1 MTIDRIRALELH
13 RKARGKIKIYP
24 SMNVQNED
32 DLAMAY
38 VPGSVPAALSI
49 AEDPLLSYDYT
60 GRGNRIAVV
69 TDGSAV
75 LGLGDVGP
83 HAALPVMEGKCLLFK
98 LFGDINAF
106 PICLD
111 TRDPQDVVHCVRLL
125 APTVGGINIEDI
137 ASPNTFTVV
146 RALRDSLDIPVLC
159 DDQQGTAVLV
169 LAALVN
175 ALGLVEKKL
184 ETTRIV
190 VMGAG
195 AAGVATA
202 DLLLKAGVRNLICLN
217 SSGILNEANP
227 RMDHIQTEL
236 AMRTNPEGLKGGAAE
251 ALEGADVFI
260 GLSRSRALEAE
271 QVRRM
276 APRSVVFSLAL
287 PEPEI
292 SYEAAVAAG
301 AEVVATGAGESH
313 NSMPNLHAF
322 PGIMRGALDVRARAL
337 TDSMLLAAA
346 YALAGVVD
354 KRQLSPMHIIPDPF
368 CDEVAPRVAEAVA
381 QKAIEEGLAAQPLPV
396 GQVYNDTW
404 QRLYGSNM
412 ARI

>member
-202 DLLLKAGVRNLICLN
+202 DLLLKAGARNLICLN

-236 AMRTNPEGLKGGAAE
+236 ALRTNPEGLKGGAAE

-322 PGIMRGALDVRARAL
+322 PGIMRGALDVRA
-337 TDSMLLAAA
+337 
-346 YALAGVVD
+346 
-354 KRQLSPMHIIPDPF
+354 
-368 CDEVAPRVAEAVA
+368 
-381 QKAIEEGLAAQPLPV
+381 
-396 GQVYNDTW
+396 
-404 QRLYGSNM
+404 
-412 ARI
+412 

>member
-24 SMNVQNED
+24 SVNVQNEEE
-32 DLAMAY
+32 LAMAY
-38 VPGSVPAALSI
+38 VPGSVPAALAI
-49 AEDPLLSYDYT
+49 AEDPLLSFDYT
-60 GRGNRIAVV
+60 GRGNRIAVI

-106 PICLD
+106 PVCLD
-111 TRDPQDVVHCVRLL
+111 TRDPQDVIQCARLL

-146 RALRDSLDIPVLC
+146 RELRDILDIPVLC

-169 LAALVN
+169 LAALKN
-175 ALGLVEKKL
+175 ALKVVEKELAQVKIAIL
-184 ETTRIV
+184 
-190 VMGAG
+190 GAG

-202 DLLLKAGVRNLICLN
+202 DLLLCAGAKNLVCLN
-217 SSGILNEANP
+217 SSGILNEVNP

-236 AMRTNPEGLKGGAAE
+236 AHRTNPEGLKGGAAE
-251 ALEGADVFI
+251 ALKGADVVL
-260 GLSRSRALEAE
+260 GLSRSRTLEAE
-271 QVRRM
+271 QIRLM
-276 APRSVVFSLAL
+276 APRGVVFALAL

-292 SYEAAVAAG
+292 SYEAAVGAG
-301 AEVVATGAGESH
+301 AAVVATGMGESP

-322 PGIMRGALDVRARAL
+322 PGIMRGALDVRARTL
-337 TDSMLLAAA
+337 TDSMLLSAAD
-346 YALAGVVD
+346 ALAGVVD
-354 KRQLSPMHIIPDPF
+354 HRQLSPMNIIPDPF
-368 CDEVAPRVAEAVA
+368 CDEVAPRIAEAVA
-381 QKAIEEGLAAQPLPV
+381 QKAIEEGLAAQPLPP

>member
-24 SMNVQNED
+24 SVNVQNEEE
-32 DLAMAY
+32 LAMAY
-38 VPGSVPAALSI
+38 VPGSVPAALAI
-49 AEDPLLSYDYT
+49 AEDPLLSFDYT
-60 GRGNRIAVV
+60 GRGNRIAVI

-106 PICLD
+106 PVCLD
-111 TRDPQDVVHCVRLL
+111 TRDPQDVIQCARLL

-146 RALRDSLDIPVLC
+146 RELRDILDIPVLC

-169 LAALVN
+169 LAALKN
-175 ALGLVEKKL
+175 ALKVVEKELAQVKIAIL
-184 ETTRIV
+184 
-190 VMGAG
+190 GAG

-202 DLLLKAGVRNLICLN
+202 DLLLCAGAKNLVCLN
-217 SSGILNEANP
+217 SSGILNEVNP

-236 AMRTNPEGLKGGAAE
+236 ARRTNPEGLKGGAAE
-251 ALEGADVFI
+251 ALKGADVVL
-260 GLSRSRALEAE
+260 GLSRSRTLEAE
-271 QVRRM
+271 QLRLM
-276 APRSVVFSLAL
+276 APRGVVFALAL

-292 SYEAAVAAG
+292 SYEAAVGAG
-301 AEVVATGAGESH
+301 AAVVATGMGESP

-322 PGIMRGALDVRARAL
+322 PGIMRGALDVRARTL
-337 TDSMLLAAA
+337 TDSMLLSAAD
-346 YALAGVVD
+346 ALAGVVD
-354 KRQLSPMHIIPDPF
+354 HRQLSPMHIIPDPF
-368 CDEVAPRVAEAVA
+368 CDEVAPRIAEAVA
-381 QKAIEEGLAAQPLPV
+381 QKAIEEGLAAQPLPP